1 MPSEKP
7 TTTFVLTGPR
17 KGFTGVLGGR
27 YKFED
32 GKFVCNE
39 EVKDKIKLVLC
50 TQYCCNIEGD
60 KPLWETKDGA
70 SVPVGKMD
78 KPKAPESTVVE
89 PPKAEVKGESKK

>member
-1 MPSEKP
+1 MAKKP

-17 KGFTGVLGGR
+17 KGFSGVLGGR
-27 YKFED
+27 YKFEN
-32 GKFVCNE
+32 GEFVCNE

-50 TQYCCNIEGD
+50 SVYRCNIKGD

-70 SVPVGKMD
+70 SVKVGELD

-89 PPKAEVKGESKK
+89 PPKAEVKASASK